1 MHYSK
6 QARGF
11 FAPDIHGTN
20 IPADAVEIT
29 TEQHAALLAG
39 QSAGKR
45 ISADANG
52 FPVLM
57 DPPPPTP
64 EQLLASIAAA
74 VQAHMDAAAQAAGY
88 DDVKSAVTYAEEPA
102 VPKFQNEG
110 RAFRAWRSRVWALCY
125 QLLAEVQA
133 GSRPPLTAEEV
144 IAQLPALELP
154 A

>member
-1 MHYSK
+1 MFYSK
-6 QARGF
+6 EKNGF
-11 FAPDIHGTN
+11 FHPTIHGKS
-20 IPADAVEIT
+20 IPPDAVEIT
-29 TEQHAALLAG
+29 PEQHAALLAG
-39 QSAGKR
+39 QSQGQR
-45 ISADANG
+45 ITADANG
-52 FPVLM
+52 FPVVQ
-57 DPPPPTP
+57 DSPPPTA
-64 EQLLASIAAA
+64 EQILASIAAA
-74 VQAHMDAAAQAAGY
+74 VQAHMDAAARGAGY

>member
-1 MHYSK
+1 MLYSK
-6 QARGF
+6 IKNGF
-11 FAPDIHGTN
+11 FDLAFHGDN

-29 TEQHAALLAG
+29 PEQHAALLAG
-39 QSAGKR
+39 QSQGKR
-45 ISADANG
+45 ITADANG
-52 FPVLM
+52 FPVLQ

-64 EQLLASIAAA
+64 EQILASIAAA

>member
-1 MHYSK
+1 MFYSK
-6 QARGF
+6 STGGF
-11 FAPDIHGTN
+11 YVEELHGVS

-29 TEQHAALLAG
+29 AEQHAALLAG

-45 ISADANG
+45 ISANANG
-52 FPVLM
+52 FPVLQ
-57 DPPPPTP
+57 DPPPPPP
-64 EQLLASIAAA
+64 EQILASIAAA
-74 VQAHMDAAAQAAGY
+74 VQAHMDAAAQTAGY

>member
-1 MHYSK
+1 MLYSPSK
-6 QARGF
+6 NGF
-11 FAPDIHGTN
+11 YNREVHGDS

-29 TEQHAALLAG
+29 PEQHAALLAG

-45 ISADANG
+45 ITADANG
-52 FPVLM
+52 FPVLQ
-57 DPPPPTP
+57 DPPQPTP
-64 EQLLASIAAA
+64 EQILSSIAAA

-144 IAQLPALELP
+144 IAQLPPLELP